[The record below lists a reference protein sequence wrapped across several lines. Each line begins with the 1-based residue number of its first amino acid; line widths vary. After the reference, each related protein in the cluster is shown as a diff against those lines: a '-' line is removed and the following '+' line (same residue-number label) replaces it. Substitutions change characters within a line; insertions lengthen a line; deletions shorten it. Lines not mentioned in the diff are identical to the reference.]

1 MNLLKELYELGL
13 KDIETL
19 KKKKKKGSLS
29 TLPSK
34 IGQKYWPIEI

>member
-13 KDIETL
+13 KDIETF
-19 KKKKKKGSLS
+19 KKKKKGSLS